1 MKFYD
6 RKIELE
12 TLRRI
17 EELSHGSAQL
27 TVITGRRRIGKTTLV
42 RKAYESIP
50 YIYFFVGRKS
60 EAMLCSEFVEM
71 FTHVTGE
78 ELGNF
83 TSFAAL
89 LRVVMHIAKRQH
101 LTIVFDEFQNFQHV
115 NASLFSDFQNIWDST
130 KDGANINMIVCG
142 SIYSMMTKIFDDRK
156 EPLYGRATSRIKL
169 REFPLDTLK
178 EIMLDY
184 NPNYTADDLL
194 TLYTVTGGVAKYIE
208 QLVIYKAFTHRDI
221 INTVLSFGSYF
232 IDEGREMLSDE
243 FGRDYGNYFSVL
255 SAVASG
261 CNERGTIKSLTGFD
275 AGGYLERLEKNYDLI
290 YRYRPFLASERTQN
304 VKYGIRDN
312 FMNFWF
318 RFIYKYRSAIEI
330 GNLDYV
336 RNKVFDDYNTYSG
349 FMLERYFRQR
359 YRETGLYN
367 IVTNYWERGG
377 KNEIDLIAVDDI
389 NHNLVV
395 GESKRNSERIN
406 LNILENKASNIL
418 AKMQDYKVSY
428 VALSLK
434 SM

>member
-17 EELSHGSAQL
+17 EDLSHDSAQL

-115 NASLFSDFQNIWDST
+115 NASLFSDIQNIWDST

-208 QLVIYKAFTHRDI
+208 QLVINKAFTHRDI

-261 CNERGTIKSLTGFD
+261 CNERGAIKSLTGFD

-389 NHNLVV
+389 NHNLVI

-406 LNILENKASNIL
+406 LNTLENKASNIL
-418 AKMQDYKVSY
+418 AKMQNYKVSY

>member
-169 REFPLDTLK
+169 REFSLDTLK

-261 CNERGTIKSLTGFD
+261 CNERGAIKSLTGFD

>member
-1 MKFYD
+1 
-6 RKIELE
+6 
-12 TLRRI
+12 
-17 EELSHGSAQL
+17 
-27 TVITGRRRIGKTTLV
+27 
-42 RKAYESIP
+42 
-50 YIYFFVGRKS
+50 
-60 EAMLCSEFVEM
+60 
-71 FTHVTGE
+71 
-78 ELGNF
+78 
-83 TSFAAL
+83 
-89 LRVVMHIAKRQH
+89 
-101 LTIVFDEFQNFQHV
+101 
-115 NASLFSDFQNIWDST
+115 
-130 KDGANINMIVCG
+130 
-142 SIYSMMTKIFDDRK
+142 
-156 EPLYGRATSRIKL
+156 
-169 REFPLDTLK
+169 
-178 EIMLDY
+178 MLDY

>member
-261 CNERGTIKSLTGFD
+261 CNERGAIKSLTGFD

>member
-1 MKFYD
+1 
-6 RKIELE
+6 
-12 TLRRI
+12 
-17 EELSHGSAQL
+17 
-27 TVITGRRRIGKTTLV
+27 
-42 RKAYESIP
+42 
-50 YIYFFVGRKS
+50 
-60 EAMLCSEFVEM
+60 
-71 FTHVTGE
+71 
-78 ELGNF
+78 
-83 TSFAAL
+83 
-89 LRVVMHIAKRQH
+89 
-101 LTIVFDEFQNFQHV
+101 VFDEFQNFQHV

-169 REFPLDTLK
+169 REFSLDTLK

-208 QLVIYKAFTHRDI
+208 QLVIYKAFTHQDI

-261 CNERGTIKSLTGFD
+261 CNERGAIKSLTGFD

>member
-1 MKFYD
+1 
-6 RKIELE
+6 
-12 TLRRI
+12 
-17 EELSHGSAQL
+17 
-27 TVITGRRRIGKTTLV
+27 
-42 RKAYESIP
+42 
-50 YIYFFVGRKS
+50 
-60 EAMLCSEFVEM
+60 MLCSEFVEM

-261 CNERGTIKSLTGFD
+261 CNERGAIKSLTGFD